1 MEKEDAFMPKMIIM
15 YNLNDDLKEEDFVK
29 WVHEYKGPFISDLPS
44 VKSYILSKTEIALE
58 STGGPLEPAEI
69 PYNIVGIVDVTSI
82 EAYAKDQET
91 PAYKDD
97 FTPQM
102 MKWVKNMTYL
112 KIKEFFPKP

>member
-1 MEKEDAFMPKMIIM
+1 MGKEDPVMPKMIIM
-15 YNLNDDLKEEDFVK
+15 YNLKDDLKEEDFVN
-29 WVHEYKGPFISDLPS
+29 WVHEFKGPFITGLSS
-44 VKSYILSKTEIALE
+44 VKSYILSKTETALE

-82 EAYAKDQET
+82 EAYAKDQAT
-91 PAYKDD
+91 PAYRDD

-112 KIKEFFPKP
+112 KIREFFPKT